1 MILFQ
6 VPYYLFIGVLKF
18 PFVAFGKCFA
28 SLAGEPTWE
37 PSDGVEDERD
47 VNKWGDEGGMEQAF

>member
-6 VPYYLFIGVLKF
+6 VTYYLFIGVLKF

-28 SLAGEPTWE
+28 SLAGEPTWNCDKNIL
-37 PSDGVEDERD
+37 SL
-47 VNKWGDEGGMEQAF
+47 AS